1 MTNTHSAVVM
11 IYNGEE
17 AERNDIAVIL
27 SMLKDRGILK
37 DGDII
42 VKTFNEND
50 LHNILLGSA
59 VKAKKV
65 EIKVD
70 EPTSPKVEALTYL
83 GKIFKHMMK
92 DLNDDV
98 DQVVIYMERRYAR
111 GIYNETDTVF
121 CTAMDTISSFDFVN
135 EFNNEM
141 AKTIKGYGFDVNGF
155 FTMLRH
161 VDHIKLLLSK

>member
-1 MTNTHSAVVM
+1 MNNTHSAVVM

-27 SMLKDRGILK
+27 SMLRDRGILK

-50 LHNILLGSA
+50 LSNILLGSA
-59 VKAKKV
+59 VRAKKV

-70 EPTSPKVEALTYL
+70 EPTDPKIEALTYL

-98 DQVVIYMERRYAR
+98 NQVAVYMARRYAR
-111 GIYNETDTVF
+111 GIYNEADTVF
-121 CTAMDTISSFDFVN
+121 CTAMDTISSLNLVDKFDG
-135 EFNNEM
+135 EM
-141 AKTIKGYGFDVNGF
+141 AKTIKSYGFDVSGF
-155 FTMLRH
+155 FKMLRH
-161 VDHIKLLLSK
+161 VDNIKMLLGK